1 VLAAI
6 FNVLRGALALIDYTS
21 DITHPEFA
29 LTGLHVTSVLRM
41 HKLVAALIS
50 RETDVPLTDVGLL
63 LECADQSHGTA
74 LFRTHVSL
82 TPKAYR
88 ARTGDA

>member
-1 VLAAI
+1 MLAAI
-6 FNVLRGALALIDYTS
+6 FSVLRGALALIDYTS

-41 HKLVAALIS
+41 HNLVAALVG
-50 RETDVPLTDVGLL
+50 RETDVPLTDIGLL
-63 LECADQSHGTA
+63 LGCADQCHGTA

-82 TPKAYR
+82 TPR
-88 ARTGDA
+88 AS